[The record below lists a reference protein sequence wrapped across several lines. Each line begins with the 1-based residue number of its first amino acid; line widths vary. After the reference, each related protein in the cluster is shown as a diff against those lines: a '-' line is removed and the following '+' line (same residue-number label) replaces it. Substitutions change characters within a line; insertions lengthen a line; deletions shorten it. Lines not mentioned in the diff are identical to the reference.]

1 MKMKILAIGAHPDDL
16 EILAGGTL
24 LKYHDLGY
32 EINLL
37 IVTDGS
43 AGHEQIIPE
52 KLRKI
57 RYDEAKKT
65 AEFLKAGFFWLGIRD
80 EFIFANEDL
89 RMKVIDVIRKVSPDV
104 IITHSPND
112 YHPDHVNLSKL
123 VLDASFVSTLPNIKT
138 NNPNNQ
144 IVVPIFYMD
153 TLTGVNFIPDYYV
166 DISDQFERKIKILQN
181 HKSQIQ
187 WLKDH
192 DDLDIIELVKI
203 SAKFRGFQCGVS
215 YAECF
220 KHTNVWPRL
229 RPERLLP

>member
-220 KHTNVWPRL
+220 KHANVWPRL